1 MFCCPPNKVSAQEE
15 EEEEEETKEEAPPN
29 KMAAHDDDEKEETEK
44 EEITA
49 IFNDDDNDDD
59 DAPEPMTAELFR
71 DRVRSLHEQFD
82 ANEDGHLNFSE
93 LAALQMATEGN
104 TMTEDMYVMACKAL
118 DCNPHKGISIDALRL
133 TYASEGADINK
144 DYYKVFPDRK
154 PKKKP
159 KDKDHVYE
167 VDGGAFD
174 ISD

>member
-1 MFCCPPNKVSAQEE
+1 MAAQE
-15 EEEEEETKEEAPPN
+15 
-29 KMAAHDDDEKEETEK
+29 EETEK

-49 IFNDDDNDDD
+49 IFNDDDDDD
-59 DAPEPMTAELFR
+59 EDGEAEPMTAELFR
-71 DRVRSLHEQFD
+71 DRVRSLHEHFD

-93 LAALQMATEGN
+93 LATLQKATEGT

-118 DCNPHKGISIDALRL
+118 DCKPHQGISIDALRL

-159 KDKDHVYE
+159 KDEDHVYE
-167 VDGGAFD
+167 IDGGAFD
-174 ISD
+174 VSD